1 MFGSSVCPLVFALKE
16 ISKTMAKTCQG
27 KGGLCT
33 RKPASMKAKFCRR
46 CFILNASV
54 AGCKGGGVKGNKGNK
69 GGHGLK
75 GNKGGHGVTGNRGNI
90 NKGTKKKAAGK
101 RSGLKRATKDL
112 LLIKNPWLQLILRK
126 RKTWEIRGSSTHK
139 RGLIHLGLS
148 GSGGEIHGRARV
160 TGCRLLTREELR
172 KHKDKHCIEDIDS
185 VRYAKIYAW
194 VFSDVFRYKKPLQ
207 HSHKQG
213 AIIWCKL

>member
-33 RKPASMKAKFCRR
+33 RKPASMKAKFCKR

-54 AGCKGGGVKGNKGNK
+54 AGCKGGGVKGNEGNK
-69 GGHGLK
+69 GARGVMRNGRNS
-75 GNKGGHGVTGNRGNI
+75 NKGP
-90 NKGTKKKAAGK
+90 KKKAAGK

-126 RKTWEIRGSSTHK
+126 RKTWEIRGSSTRK

-160 TGCRLLTREELR
+160 TDCRLLTREELR

>member
-1 MFGSSVCPLVFALKE
+1 MCVRNVWLQRLSSSVCPQGNFKDDGE
-16 ISKTMAKTCQG
+16 DMSKG
-27 KGGLCT
+27 RGGLCT
-33 RKPASMKAKFCRR
+33 RKPASMKAKFCRG
-46 CFILNASV
+46 CFILKASV
-54 AGCKGGGVKGNKGNK
+54 ADCKGGGV
-69 GGHGLK
+69 K
-75 GNKGGHGVTGNRGNI
+75 GNKGGHGVTGNRGNT
-90 NKGTKKKAAGK
+90 NKGIKKKAAGK

-126 RKTWEIRGSSTHK
+126 RETWEIRGSSTHK

-148 GSGGEIHGRARV
+148 GSGGAIHGRARV

-172 KHKDKHCIEDIDS
+172 ENKDKHCIEDIDS

-194 VFSDVFRYKKPLQ
+194 VFSDVFRYNKPLQ

>member
-1 MFGSSVCPLVFALKE
+1 
-16 ISKTMAKTCQG
+16 
-27 KGGLCT
+27 
-33 RKPASMKAKFCRR
+33 
-46 CFILNASV
+46 LNASV
-54 AGCKGGGVKGNKGNK
+54 AGCKGGGVKDNKGNKGGRGVKGNKGNK
-69 GGHGLK
+69 GGRGVK
-75 GNKGGHGVTGNRGNI
+75 GNKGGQGVKG
-90 NKGTKKKAAGK
+90 NKGNTGKGPKKKAAGK

-112 LLIKNPWLQLILRK
+112 LLIKDLWLQLILRK

-148 GSGGEIHGRARV
+148 GSGGEIHGRAKIIDS
-160 TGCRLLTREELR
+160 RLLTREELHN
-172 KHKDKHCIEDIDS
+172 HKDKHCIEDIDS

-194 VFSDVFRYKKPLQ
+194 VLSEVFRYKKPLQ

>member
-1 MFGSSVCPLVFALKE
+1 MR
-16 ISKTMAKTCQG
+16 SK
-27 KGGLCT
+27 L
-33 RKPASMKAKFCRR
+33 CRR
-46 CFILNASV
+46 CFSEKAVASGAESVGNAE
-54 AGCKGGGVKGNKGNK
+54 AQGK
-69 GGHGLK
+69 L
-75 GNKGGHGVTGNRGNI
+75 GNRGNTEAQGKLG
-90 NKGTKKKAAGK
+90 NRGNTQARGNPQNAGNEKKGIVKKRAGK
-101 RSGLKRATKDL
+101 RSGLKRCTKDL
-112 LLIKNPWLQLILRK
+112 LLIKSPWLQLILRK

-160 TGCRLLTREELR
+160 TDCRLLTREELR
-172 KHKDKHCIEDIDS
+172 KHKDKHCIEDVDS

-194 VFSDVFRYKKPLQ
+194 VFSDVLRYKKPLQ

>member
-1 MFGSSVCPLVFALKE
+1 
-16 ISKTMAKTCQG
+16 
-27 KGGLCT
+27 
-33 RKPASMKAKFCRR
+33 
-46 CFILNASV
+46 LNASV
-54 AGCKGGGVKGNKGNK
+54 AGCKGGGVKGNK

-75 GNKGGHGVTGNRGNI
+75 GNKGGHGVTGNRGNS
-90 NKGTKKKAAGK
+90 NKGPKKKAAGK

-112 LLIKNPWLQLILRK
+112 LLIKSPWLQLILRK

-160 TGCRLLTREELR
+160 TDCRLLTREELR
-172 KHKDKHCIEDIDS
+172 KHKDKHCIEDVDS

-194 VFSDVFRYKKPLQ
+194 VFSDVLRYKKPLQ

>member
-1 MFGSSVCPLVFALKE
+1 MAKRKDRAALLQMKGKNF
-16 ISKTMAKTCQG
+16 SKTMAKTCEG

-33 RKPASMKAKFCRR
+33 RKPASPKAKFCRR

-54 AGCKGGGVKGNKGNK
+54 AGSKGGGVKGNKGGK
-69 GGHGLK
+69 GVKGNNGGKGVK
-75 GNKGGHGVTGNRGNI
+75 GNKGNTR
-90 NKGTKKKAAGK
+90 KGPKKKAAGR

-112 LLIKNPWLQLILRK
+112 LLIKNPWLQLLLRK
-126 RKTWEIRGSSTHK
+126 RKTWEIRGSSTQK

-148 GSGGEIHGRARV
+148 GSGGEIHGRARIV
-160 TGCRLLTREELR
+160 DCRLLTREELR
-172 KHKDKHCIEDIDS
+172 NHKDKHCIEDIDS

-194 VFSDVFRYKKPLQ
+194 VFSDAFRYKKPLQ

-213 AIIWCKL
+213 AIIWCRL

>member
-1 MFGSSVCPLVFALKE
+1 
-16 ISKTMAKTCQG
+16 
-27 KGGLCT
+27 
-33 RKPASMKAKFCRR
+33 MKAKFCRR

-54 AGCKGGGVKGNKGNK
+54 AGCKGGGVKGN
-69 GGHGLK
+69 K